1 MICQGG
7 LPSVSRRVGVGGGA
21 CTSEVVPGLL
31 RLSCPLFFTSTL
43 PQSRCASVSLAG
55 PKSSQPSHE
64 TFMSC
69 SAAAPVQKGHRG
81 LISLEPCINTPAY
94 NKHPSSP
101 AGLHL
106 VARSLQDGKTGK
118 SLDFL
123 LWLRLSLELRL
134 ICPGT
139 AARDTFL
146 MFKQENL

>member
-1 MICQGG
+1 MICHGG
-7 LPSVSRRVGVGGGA
+7 LPSVSRRVGVGGGLVRQRLCLASFA
-21 CTSEVVPGLL
+21 CRARCFSPPLCL
-31 RLSCPLFFTSTL
+31 R
-43 PQSRCASVSLAG
+43 VGLAG
-55 PKSSQPSHE
+55 PKTSQPSHE

-69 SAAAPVQKGHRG
+69 SAAAPLQKGHRG